1 MTRNIRNFAA
11 AGLALAVAGAS
22 GVALAGQ
29 YGDRT
34 DRQRSVQQATD
45 RAYAADRHD
54 RHDRRDRS
62 ERDEHATLKGMRVAV
77 LTGEGLHDM
86 ETLAPMAYLSNR
98 GAKVTVI
105 GIERGVVDAYNSDIK
120 VRIEKSVEDVAVGDF
135 DALVLPGGRAPDN
148 IRQHEGVVR
157 FAGDFF
163 RTGKPVAAICHGPQV
178 LVTAGVLDG
187 FETTCISSI
196 SDEVEDAGAR
206 YKDEEVVRDRNLI
219 TSRLPDDIPA
229 FVGMI
234 EKVMVET
241 RVAAT
246 DRYGG

>member
-1 MTRNIRNFAA
+1 MTRITRNIRSFAA

-22 GVALAGQ
+22 GVAIAGP
-29 YGDRT
+29 YGERT
-34 DRQRSVQQATD
+34 DQQRTAQQATE

-54 RHDRRDRS
+54 RRDRADK
-62 ERDEHATLKGMRVAV
+62 DEHATLKGMRVAV

-120 VRIEKSVEDVAVGDF
+120 VRIERSVDEVEVGDF
-135 DALVLPGGRAPDN
+135 DALVLPGGQAPDN

-196 SDEVEDAGAR
+196 ADEVEDAGAR

-229 FVGMI
+229 FVAMI
-234 EKVMVET
+234 EEVMVES
-241 RVAAT
+241 RVASA

>member
-1 MTRNIRNFAA
+1 MTRNLRNLTAS
-11 AGLALAVAGAS
+11 GLAFAVAGAS
-22 GVALAGQ
+22 GAAIAGPNTNRA
-29 YGDRT
+29 DH
-34 DRQRSVQQATD
+34 QRGVQQATE
-45 RAYAADRHD
+45 RAYAADH
-54 RHDRRDRS
+54 HDRRDKADK
-62 ERDEHATLKGMRVAV
+62 DEHATLKGMRVGV

-105 GIERGVVDAYNSDIK
+105 GVERGVVDAYNSDIEL
-120 VRIEKSVEDVAVGDF
+120 RIQKGVDEVEVDDF

-148 IRQHEGVVR
+148 IREHEGVVE

-196 SDEVEDAGAR
+196 ADEVEDAGAR
-206 YKDEEVVRDRNLI
+206 YTDQEVVRDRNLI
-219 TSRLPDDIPA
+219 TSRLPEDIPA
-229 FVGMI
+229 FVAMI
-234 EKVMVET
+234 EEVMVET
-241 RVAAT
+241 RVAAA